1 MYTRP
6 FSLSFLGA
14 IVIAY
19 PTGEVDSRIN
29 PFLSYF
35 FTYSLIIFAFLA
47 EVLRNGSFTS
57 CFPSIKG
64 IT

>member
-1 MYTRP
+1 MYTRL

-14 IVIAY
+14 IVITY
-19 PTGEVDSRIN
+19 PASKVDSRIN

-35 FTYSLIIFAFLA
+35 FTYSLIIFTFSAK
-47 EVLRNGSFTS
+47 VLLNGSFTS
-57 CFPSIKG
+57 YFPDIKG